1 MLEKTIKSTGV
12 SSINTLKSLKKVII
26 PIMILAIILIL
37 LFSVIR
43 VQDIVIK
50 KIYPQKYNVYVEKYA
65 LEYGVDRMLVYAIIK
80 AESNFKPNI
89 KSNSNAIGLMQLLED
104 TAGETANKIGIEYTD
119 GCLYDPE
126 TNIRLGIKY
135 FSDLLKEYDNNYMLA
150 LTAYNAGTGNLKKWI
165 EQGIIKPDGSN
176 IEDIPYKETNN
187 YVRKIVRDYN
197 IYKDL
202 YN

>member
-1 MLEKTIKSTGV
+1 MEKTIKKDEV
-12 SSINTLKSLKKVII
+12 SSINNIKTIKKTII
-26 PIMILAIILIL
+26 SVFSIVIILIL
-37 LFSVIR
+37 LFSIVRI
-43 VQDIVIK
+43 QDIIIK
-50 KIYPQKYNVYVEKYA
+50 AIYPQKYSEYVEKYA
-65 LEYGVDRMLVYAIIK
+65 LEYGVDSMLVYAIIK

-89 KSNSNAIGLMQLLED
+89 KSSSNAMGLMQLLD
-104 TAGETANKIGIEYTD
+104 ETAKETAKKIGIDYTE

-135 FSDLLKEYDNNYMLA
+135 YSELLEEYDNNYMLA

-165 EQGIIKPDGSN
+165 EQGIINPDGSN

>member
-1 MLEKTIKSTGV
+1 MKNDAE
-12 SSINTLKSLKKVII
+12 SSINNLRTIKKSII
-26 PIMILAIILIL
+26 SIFSIVIILIL
-37 LFSVIR
+37 LFSIIR
-43 VQDIVIK
+43 IQDIVIK
-50 KIYPQKYNVYVEKYA
+50 SIYPQKYNEYVEKYA
-65 LEYGVDRMLVYAIIK
+65 LEYGVDSMLIYAIIK
-80 AESNFKPNI
+80 AESNFKPGI
-89 KSNSNAIGLMQLLED
+89 KSNSNAMGLMQLLD
-104 TAGETANKIGIEYTD
+104 ETAKETAKKIGLDYTE

-135 FSDLLKEYDNNYMLA
+135 YSELLEEYDNNYMLA
-150 LTAYNAGTGNLKKWI
+150 LTAYNAGTGNVKKWI
-165 EQGIIKPDGSN
+165 EQGIIKSDGSN